1 MELVTPNVGT
11 IFWMII
17 IFGLVAFVLK
27 KFAWKPILNAL
38 YKREESIESALNA
51 AREARL
57 EVEVLKTDNEKL
69 IAKAREE
76 KESILREAMTLK
88 EGIIAEAREKS
99 TAEMQ
104 KTVKN
109 ARKQILNEKEK
120 AVNEMKKQITEL
132 SFIIAEKI
140 IRKELSDEKQ
150 HHQLVREVIDEIK
163 LN

>member
-11 IFWMII
+11 IFWMVI

-27 KFAWKPILNAL
+27 RFAWKPILNAL
-38 YKREESIESALNA
+38 YEREESIESALNA

-57 EVEVLKTDNEKL
+57 EVEILKANNEKI

-76 KESILREAMTLK
+76 KELILREAITLK
-88 EGIIAEAREKS
+88 EGILAEAREKS
-99 TAEMQ
+99 AVEMQ
-104 KTVKN
+104 KTVEN

-120 AVNEMKKQITEL
+120 AVNDMKKQITEL

-150 HHQLVREVIDEIK
+150 HHQLVRDVIDEIK

>member
-1 MELVTPNVGT
+1 MELITPNVGT
-11 IFWMII
+11 LFWMII
-17 IFGLVAFVLK
+17 IFSVVAFILK
-27 KFAWKPILNAL
+27 RFAWKPILNAL

-57 EVEVLKTDNEKL
+57 EVELLKANNEKI

-99 TAEMQ
+99 ATDMQ
-104 KTVKN
+104 KTVEN

-120 AVNEMKKQITEL
+120 AVNDMKKQITEL
-132 SFIIAEKI
+132 SFVIAEKI